1 MSGLADLNHGD
12 LNHDLNQM
20 VFLAKKII

>member
-1 MSGLADLNHGD
+1 LADLNRIDLNHL

-20 VFLAKKII
+20 IFMVQ